1 MNLNLYNVYRTF
13 TKVINGK
20 GVIRTGSIQ
29 KKIGSRN
36 LQTEL
41 GFGEKGRSEIVC
53 RSGDWNQVPP

>member
-1 MNLNLYNVYRTF
+1 M
-13 TKVINGK
+13 INGK